1 MIDLET
7 EMKKFGRSTQI
18 NIHNTRSLIRTY
30 PSSMSQISCRR
41 KKPSRRKN
49 IRVHTIELKSKMQ
62 KFTRKLRLIDFFQSE
77 NLDSSEK
84 TRESVPEPLVKNKS
98 NSTHLVTETSF
109 LTLPPIL

>member
-1 MIDLET
+1 
-7 EMKKFGRSTQI
+7 
-18 NIHNTRSLIRTY
+18 
-30 PSSMSQISCRR
+30 
-41 KKPSRRKN
+41 
-49 IRVHTIELKSKMQ
+49 MQ